1 MPTVALLNSHQTL
14 GDFLESLIF
23 ARTVADRMD
32 AKLAVQFANDR
43 PYKRP
48 LIGLLQGDKDAVYTG
63 GADLVL
69 ETATSTA
76 TGASCRAWAS
86 WRASLCRTSMLA
98 TARAPSSSITGRP
111 AAAGAHRC
119 RSEKSMRLTCSRS
132 SRTCTHAVSGSSG

>member
-1 MPTVALLNSHQTL
+1 VPTVALLNSHQTL

-48 LIGLLQGDKDAVYTG
+48 IIGLLQGDKNAVYTG

-86 WRASLCRTSMLA
+86 PRPRACRRM
-98 TARAPSSSITGRP
+98 P
-111 AAAGAHRC
+111 ANEPAMPPHDQFERGLLGGMGGVGSVRQVGD
-119 RSEKSMRLTCSRS
+119 SVF
-132 SRTCTHAVSGSSG
+132 AVG